1 MFKCAGNC
9 YEGLWMCMWIINFE
23 CVFQSPMLIDDDIYS
38 NLIIQEEK
46 LFLNSIHT
54 QTSYAI
60 PKPLQI
66 FKINLFIL
74 IGG

>member
-1 MFKCAGNC
+1 MFKCAGDC
-9 YEGLWMCMWIINFE
+9 YEGLWACMWIINCE

-38 NLIIQEEK
+38 NLNNSEKK

-54 QTSYAI
+54 QISYAI

-66 FKINLFIL
+66 F
-74 IGG
+74 

>member
-1 MFKCAGNC
+1 
-9 YEGLWMCMWIINFE
+9 
-23 CVFQSPMLIDDDIYS
+23 MLIDDDIYS

-46 LFLNSIHT
+46 LFLNSIHI

-74 IGG
+74 IWG